1 MKKLTLDVEQLRVQS
16 FAADEAPAAR
26 AGTVRALEATVT
38 CLPPRCGGTVAQRQ
52 SCYNG
57 CTYDDC

>member
-1 MKKLTLDVEQLRVQS
+1 MKKLKLDVEQLRVQS
-16 FAADEAPAAR
+16 FAADTAPAAG

-38 CLPPRCGGTVAQRQ
+38 CVLRCGTAVQRQ

>member
-1 MKKLTLDVEQLRVQS
+1 MKKLTLDLEQLRVQS
-16 FAADEAPAAR
+16 FAAEAEPA
-26 AGTVRALEATVT
+26 GGGGSVHALEATVT
-38 CLPPRCGGTVAQRQ
+38 CIYPRCGTAVERE

>member
-1 MKKLTLDVEQLRVQS
+1 MKKLILDVAELRVQS
-16 FAADEAPAAR
+16 FAADDAPVAE

-38 CLPPRCGGTVAQRQ
+38 CIYPRCGTVVQRE

-57 CTYDDC
+57 CTYDNC

>member
-16 FAADEAPAAR
+16 FAAEDVPAAG

-38 CLPPRCGGTVAQRQ
+38 CLYPRCGTVVQRE
-52 SCYNG
+52 SCYDG
-57 CTYDDC
+57 CTHDDC